1 MLNSGEEMVML
12 LKTESLLFKKS
23 KGSAQFLFK
32 SSTTKQ
38 YKEILPMFNTEAIN
52 ELSEVA
58 KLLCQFQART
68 HIFSAGRSCFTQTA
82 V

>member
-32 SSTTKQ
+32 SSTTKR

-58 KLLCQFQART
+58 KPLCQSQART